1 MEIKIEDLLR
11 KIAELEHQL
20 SKALARIEELEK
32 ENKKLKAENAMLKA
46 RLGMNSSN
54 SSFPPSSD
62 KFGKKKDKNRSL
74 RKKSGKASGGQIG
87 HKGSTLE
94 KVDNPDFVIELPN
107 EICPHCAAN
116 LKDVKVEE
124 VKTRQVFDIPE
135 IKINVTEYQAHL
147 KTCPHCN
154 KKSISEF
161 PENVTHNA
169 QYGANI
175 KGLILNLNVY
185 HCLPYKRLTELL
197 IDVFNLKISEG
208 TIYNT
213 LKTAHTKLEKV
224 ENFFKEQL
232 AKSEVA
238 HADETGTKVNGFR
251 RWIHSFS
258 NDKLTVLTSHKN
270 RGKKAI
276 VEAGILPNFHGILS
290 HDCWYAYDCFNVIH
304 ALCNAHLLRE
314 LNFLE
319 ENTELKF
326 PTKVKDILITLKDM
340 IDSGVEIDEK
350 TELDSYLK
358 YMFAVEQ
365 GYLEERIHYPLD
377 NTQVGKGKKK
387 RSKAFNLLKR
397 LSRHADVLTF
407 FLERDSSLFTN
418 NDAEREIRNVKIKSK
433 VQGAFRSDL
442 GSEIYCRV
450 RGYIATMKKNG
461 QNQYEALKSIFDLCD
476 IMLPVIS

>member
-1 MEIKIEDLLR
+1 MEIKVEDLLR

-32 ENKKLKAENAMLKA
+32 ENKKLKAENAELKT

-54 SSFPPSSD
+54 SSLPPSSD
-62 KFGKKKDKNRSL
+62 KFVKKKERNRSL

-94 KVDNPDFVIELPN
+94 KVNNPDFVVEFPHD
-107 EICPHCAAN
+107 ICPHCAAS
-116 LKDVKVEE
+116 LKDI
-124 VKTRQVFDIPE
+124 KTDEIKTHQVFDIPE

-147 KTCPHCN
+147 KICPHCR
-154 KKSISEF
+154 KKSISQF
-161 PENVTHNA
+161 PENVTHSA
-169 QYGANI
+169 QYGPNI

-185 HCLPYKRLTELL
+185 HCLPYRRITELL

-208 TIYNT
+208 TIANT
-213 LKTAHTKLEKV
+213 LIKAHSALEKT

-232 AKSEVA
+232 AKAKIA
-238 HADETGTKVNGFR
+238 HADETGTKVNGIN

-290 HDCWYAYDCFNVIH
+290 HDCWYAYDCFNVTH

-340 IDSGVEIDEK
+340 IDSETEINEK
-350 TELDSYLK
+350 TELDFYLK
-358 YMFAVEQ
+358 YIFVVEQ
-365 GYLEERIHYPLD
+365 GYVEERIHYPFD

-397 LSRHADVLTF
+397 LSRYEDVLTF

-418 NDAEREIRNVKIKSK
+418 NAAEREIRNVKIKSK

-450 RGYIATMKKNG
+450 RGYIATLKKNG
-461 QNQYEALKSIFDLCD
+461 QNQYEVLKSIFELCD

>member
-1 MEIKIEDLLR
+1 MEIKIEDLLLEIAKLR
-11 KIAELEHQL
+11 KE
-20 SKALARIEELEK
+20 IE
-32 ENKKLKAENAMLKA
+32 KLKIENEQLKRENAMLKA
-46 RLGMNSSN
+46 RFGMNSSN

-62 KFGKKKDKNRSL
+62 KFDKKKDKNRSL
-74 RKKSGKASGGQIG
+74 RKKTSKASGRQIN

-94 KVDNPDFVIELPN
+94 KVNNPDFVVELPN
-107 EICPHCAAN
+107 EICPHCAVN
-116 LKDVKVEE
+116 LKDIKVEAG
-124 VKTRQVFDIPE
+124 KTRQIFDIPE
-135 IKINVTEYQAHL
+135 IKINVTEYQVYL
-147 KTCPHCN
+147 KTYPHCN

-161 PENVTHNA
+161 PENITHNA

-185 HCLPYKRLTELL
+185 HCFPYKRLTELL
-197 IDVFNLKISEG
+197 IDVFNLK
-208 TIYNT
+208 IYNT

-224 ENFFKEQL
+224 ENFFKEQY
-232 AKSEVA
+232 V
-238 HADETGTKVNGFR
+238 T
-251 RWIHSFS
+251 
-258 NDKLTVLTSHKN
+258 
-270 RGKKAI
+270 
-276 VEAGILPNFHGILS
+276 
-290 HDCWYAYDCFNVIH
+290 H

-314 LNFLE
+314 INFLE

-326 PTKVKDILITLKDM
+326 STKVKDILITLKNM

-350 TELDSYLK
+350 TELYFYLK
-358 YMFAVEQ
+358 YIFAVEQ
-365 GYLEERIHYPLD
+365 GYVEERIHYPFD
-377 NTQVGKGKKK
+377 NTQVGRGKKK

-397 LSRHADVLTF
+397 LSRYEDVLTF
-407 FLERDSSLFTN
+407 FLERDSALFTN

-461 QNQYEALKSIFDLCD
+461 QNQYEALKSIFELCD

>member
-1 MEIKIEDLLR
+1 M
-11 KIAELEHQL
+11 
-20 SKALARIEELEK
+20 
-32 ENKKLKAENAMLKA
+32 
-46 RLGMNSSN
+46 
-54 SSFPPSSD
+54 
-62 KFGKKKDKNRSL
+62 

-94 KVDNPDFVIELPN
+94 KVDNPDFVVELPN

-154 KKSISEF
+154 KKSISKF

-238 HADETGTKVNGFR
+238 YADETGIKVNGFR
-251 RWIHSFS
+251 RWIH
-258 NDKLTVLTSHKN
+258 
-270 RGKKAI
+270 
-276 VEAGILPNFHGILS
+276 
-290 HDCWYAYDCFNVIH
+290 
-304 ALCNAHLLRE
+304 LLRE
-314 LNFLE
+314 FNFLE

-340 IDSGVEIDEK
+340 IDSGAEIDEK
-350 TELDSYLK
+350 TELDFYLK

-365 GYLEERIHYPLD
+365 GYLEERIHYPFD
-377 NTQVGKGKKK
+377 NTQV
-387 RSKAFNLLKR
+387 
-397 LSRHADVLTF
+397 D
-407 FLERDSSLFTN
+407 
-418 NDAEREIRNVKIKSK
+418 
-433 VQGAFRSDL
+433 
-442 GSEIYCRV
+442 
-450 RGYIATMKKNG
+450 
-461 QNQYEALKSIFDLCD
+461 
-476 IMLPVIS
+476 

>member
-1 MEIKIEDLLR
+1 
-11 KIAELEHQL
+11 
-20 SKALARIEELEK
+20 
-32 ENKKLKAENAMLKA
+32 MLKA
-46 RLGMNSSN
+46 RFGMNSSN

-62 KFGKKKDKNRSL
+62 KFDKKKDKNRSL
-74 RKKSGKASGGQIG
+74 RKKTSKASGRQIN

-94 KVDNPDFVIELPN
+94 KVNNPDFVVELPN
-107 EICPHCAAN
+107 EICPHCAVN
-116 LKDVKVEE
+116 LKDIKVEAG
-124 VKTRQVFDIPE
+124 KTRQIFDIPE
-135 IKINVTEYQAHL
+135 IKINVTEYQVYL
-147 KTCPHCN
+147 KTYPHCN

-161 PENVTHNA
+161 PENITHNA

-185 HCLPYKRLTELL
+185 HCFSYKRLTELL

-224 ENFFKEQL
+224 ENFFKEQY
-232 AKSEVA
+232 V
-238 HADETGTKVNGFR
+238 T
-251 RWIHSFS
+251 
-258 NDKLTVLTSHKN
+258 
-270 RGKKAI
+270 
-276 VEAGILPNFHGILS
+276 
-290 HDCWYAYDCFNVIH
+290 H

-326 PTKVKDILITLKDM
+326 STKVKDILITLKNM

-350 TELDSYLK
+350 TELCFYLK
-358 YMFAVEQ
+358 YIFAVEQ
-365 GYLEERIHYPLD
+365 GYVEERIHYPFD
-377 NTQVGKGKKK
+377 NTQVGRGKKK

-397 LSRHADVLTF
+397 LSRYEDVLTF
-407 FLERDSSLFTN
+407 FLERDLSLFTN
-418 NDAEREIRNVKIKSK
+418 NAAEREIRNVKIKSK

-442 GSEIYCRV
+442 GSKIYCRV
-450 RGYIATMKKNG
+450 RGYIATLKKNG
-461 QNQYEALKSIFDLCD
+461 QNQYEALKSIFELCD

>member
-1 MEIKIEDLLR
+1 MLREIT
-11 KIAELEHQL
+11 ELKFQL

-32 ENKKLKAENAMLKA
+32 ENKKLKAENAILKA
-46 RLGMNSSN
+46 KLGMNSSN

-74 RKKSGKASGGQIG
+74 RKKSNKASGGQIG

-94 KVDNPDFVIELPN
+94 KVDNPDFVVELPN

-116 LKDVKVEE
+116 LKICKIEE

-147 KTCPHCN
+147 KICPHCN

-197 IDVFNLKISEG
+197 SDVFNLKISEG

-232 AKSEVA
+232 AK
-238 HADETGTKVNGFR
+238 
-251 RWIHSFS
+251 
-258 NDKLTVLTSHKN
+258 
-270 RGKKAI
+270 
-276 VEAGILPNFHGILS
+276 
-290 HDCWYAYDCFNVIH
+290 
-304 ALCNAHLLRE
+304 
-314 LNFLE
+314 
-319 ENTELKF
+319 
-326 PTKVKDILITLKDM
+326 
-340 IDSGVEIDEK
+340 
-350 TELDSYLK
+350 
-358 YMFAVEQ
+358 
-365 GYLEERIHYPLD
+365 
-377 NTQVGKGKKK
+377 
-387 RSKAFNLLKR
+387 
-397 LSRHADVLTF
+397 
-407 FLERDSSLFTN
+407 
-418 NDAEREIRNVKIKSK
+418 
-433 VQGAFRSDL
+433 
-442 GSEIYCRV
+442 
-450 RGYIATMKKNG
+450 
-461 QNQYEALKSIFDLCD
+461 
-476 IMLPVIS
+476 